1 VRTASGWTT
10 VILVGVGAIVA
21 QAFGRFTYS
30 VLLPAI
36 RDDLDHSN
44 TVAGLLGTTNVLAYL
59 LGTFVVASLTTRYR
73 LLTVLRGGFVFSLA
87 GLAGAAVAPNA
98 LVLGIALFS
107 MGFGGALIWVPSPAI
122 AARAVGENRRG
133 LAVGA
138 VGGGVGIGIVIT
150 GQLARIVRERSGDE
164 AWRDVYRID
173 FALGVLAVLMILM
186 FLRHQQSA
194 PTGQKVGG
202 AGFGSLRQMPGWVA
216 ITGAYTAYGFCY
228 LIAVSF
234 LTSRLEDDAGYTE
247 SLASTM
253 FTLVGLGAVAGG
265 ILMGVIADRIGERIT
280 LVVGFCVF
288 ASALAGILTG
298 VVAVVVVGSVIVG
311 LMFGGLPS
319 VVIGYVVRNTTAD
332 SFGPSF
338 AAATFAFGIAQVTSP
353 QLGGLIADL
362 TGGFALVF
370 IVAIAFALCGAAMA
384 SRLPHR

>member
-1 VRTASGWTT
+1 MRAASGWTT

-36 RDDLDHSN
+36 RNDLDHSN

-59 LGTFVVASLTTRYR
+59 VGTFVVASLTTRYK
-73 LLTVLRGGFVFSLA
+73 LLAVLRSGFVFSLA

-122 AARAVGENRRG
+122 AAQAVGENRRG
-133 LAVGA
+133 FAVGA
-138 VGGGVGIGIVIT
+138 VGGGVGTGIVIT

-173 FALGVLAVLMILM
+173 FALGVLAVLVILL
-186 FLRHQQSA
+186 FLRHRQSA

-202 AGFGSLRQMPGWVA
+202 AGFGSLKQMPGWVP
-216 ITGAYTAYGFCY
+216 ITGAYVAYGFCY

-253 FTLVGLGAVAGG
+253 FTLVGFGAVAGG
-265 ILMGVIADRIGERIT
+265 ILMGIIADQIGERIT
-280 LVVGFCVF
+280 LVIGFCVF
-288 ASALAGILTG
+288 ASALVGILTG